1 MIRIDVE
8 SFKQCFKE
16 KEGVVINTFHGVK
29 GEEYTTVIAFGLLY
43 GYVPHWNIINN
54 KPLRYQTDETKKLLY
69 VVCSR
74 AKKNLY
80 LFSEQGRTTKKGW
93 ELPPTKE
100 IESVAY
106 MYDDLE
112 IGDLSFHLEIRL
124 LNLDCQMESGSAL
137 KYASRMGKQL

>member
-1 MIRIDVE
+1 MKRNHLPVDVE

-74 AKKNLY
+74 DKKISIFFRNRGVLRKRDGNFR
-80 LFSEQGRTTKKGW
+80 LQKK
-93 ELPPTKE
+93 
-100 IESVAY
+100 
-106 MYDDLE
+106 
-112 IGDLSFHLEIRL
+112 
-124 LNLDCQMESGSAL
+124 LN
-137 KYASRMGKQL
+137 QLHICMMI

>member
-112 IGDLSFHLEIRL
+112 IYL
-124 LNLDCQMESGSAL
+124 
-137 KYASRMGKQL
+137 

>member
-54 KPLRYQTDETKKLLY
+54 KPLRYQTDEKKNCCMWFAHVLKKISIFFRNRGVLRKRDGNFRLQKKL
-69 VVCSR
+69 
-74 AKKNLY
+74 N
-80 LFSEQGRTTKKGW
+80 
-93 ELPPTKE
+93 
-100 IESVAY
+100 
-106 MYDDLE
+106 
-112 IGDLSFHLEIRL
+112 
-124 LNLDCQMESGSAL
+124 
-137 KYASRMGKQL
+137 QLHICMMI

>member
-74 AKKNLY
+74 AKKISIF
-80 LFSEQGRTTKKGW
+80 FSEQGRTTKKGW

-112 IGDLSFHLEIRL
+112 I
-124 LNLDCQMESGSAL
+124 SAED
-137 KYASRMGKQL
+137 K

>member
-54 KPLRYQTDETKKLLY
+54 KPLRYQTDEKNCCMWFAHVLKK
-69 VVCSR
+69 S
-74 AKKNLY
+74 
-80 LFSEQGRTTKKGW
+80 
-93 ELPPTKE
+93 
-100 IESVAY
+100 
-106 MYDDLE
+106 
-112 IGDLSFHLEIRL
+112 LSFFGTGAYYEKG
-124 LNLDCQMESGSAL
+124 MGTSAY
-137 KYASRMGKQL
+137 KRN